1 MQANADSSSTADSN
15 DQATRLCPT
24 APTLLATGSPSAMRD
39 ALAAY
44 KPNYDDVFDD
54 IHQRLAANGYATKL
68 DLAALITWKHIQN
81 ATWMSDMLAL
91 PKGTVEAKTR
101 EAFAAGISDSDRVA
115 ALRGIP
121 GFGSG
126 HALTSALLAV
136 WHPSEFGTF
145 DTRASSR
152 GWQKVVTPAC
162 VCSRTD
168 LPVYFDHL
176 RQIATEMGADWTPR
190 KVDMALFN
198 L

>member
-1 MQANADSSSTADSN
+1 MPAKAKSFSTADSIN
-15 DQATRLCPT
+15 EATKPCPT
-24 APTLLATGSPSAMRD
+24 APMLLTPDSRSAMRK
-39 ALAAY
+39 ALTTY
-44 KPNYDDVFDD
+44 RLDYDDVFDD
-54 IHQRLAANGYATKL
+54 IHERLATNGHATKL

-81 ATWMSDMLAL
+81 ATWMKDMLAL
-91 PKGTVEAKTR
+91 PKGTVESKTR
-101 EAFAAGISDSDRVA
+101 EAFAAGMSDSDRIA
-115 ALRGIP
+115 ALHGLP

-126 HALTSALLAV
+126 HAFTSALLAV
-136 WHPSEFGTF
+136 WHPSEFGVF

-176 RQIATEMGADWTPR
+176 RQIAREMGADWTPR